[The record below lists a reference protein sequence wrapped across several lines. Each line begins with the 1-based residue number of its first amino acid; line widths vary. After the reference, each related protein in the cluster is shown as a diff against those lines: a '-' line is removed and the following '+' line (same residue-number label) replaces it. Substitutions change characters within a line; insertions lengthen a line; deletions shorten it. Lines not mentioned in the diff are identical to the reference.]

1 MSVVLPFNCSLSI
14 DQLTLIGDTMISTK
28 PQKTDEIIIRGTSIA
43 DKPQKVSMK
52 NNIMYVELSLLF
64 PRIC

>member
-52 NNIMYVELSLLF
+52 K
-64 PRIC
+64 